1 MQARISSA
9 FERAWCQCPTA
20 SLDVGCRLDGG
31 AIKHRVTDD
40 FDPDGMSMAINM
52 TIDFE
57 VTAAPS
63 AAERLPGLVKGCE

>member
-1 MQARISSA
+1 MQARVSSTFDWA
-9 FERAWCQCPTA
+9 RCQCPIE
-20 SLDVGCRLDGG
+20 SLDVGRRLDTG

-63 AAERLPGLVKGCE
+63 AAERLPGLSSSCE